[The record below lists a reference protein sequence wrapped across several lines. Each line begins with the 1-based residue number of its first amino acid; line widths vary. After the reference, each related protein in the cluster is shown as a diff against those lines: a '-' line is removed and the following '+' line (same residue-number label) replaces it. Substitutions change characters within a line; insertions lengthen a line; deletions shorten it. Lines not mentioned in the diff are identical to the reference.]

1 MLSKCLNPGPEIV
14 AADGPFAVAAAG
26 NDSRAV
32 SAAASRSRR
41 LMVAPWSFDL
51 LHRPDGMGSGG
62 DLGERRL
69 EIHQEILGG
78 LQADGEPD
86 EVPRRGER
94 PLRSGGV
101 RHARRQLDE
110 TLDAAERF
118 REFEDLRA
126 CDESGGLL
134 LRLCQERDHPAK
146 VAHLLCS
153 DRVAWVSGQSG
164 IQNLLDTRMA
174 LEKAGDRMSVVAVLT
189 HAYGQRLDPAQHEPA
204 VQRPGDG
211 PARLLQEEQ
220 PLRDRGIVRRSEAT
234 NDVRVSTEVLRC
246 RVHDD
251 VRAELEW
258 PL

>member
-26 NDSRAV
+26 NDNRAA
-32 SAAASRSRR
+32 SAAASSSRR

-51 LHRPDGMGSGG
+51 LHRPGGTGSGG

-69 EIHQEILGG
+69 EIQQEILGG

-86 EVPRRGER
+86 QVPRRGER

-101 RHARRQLDE
+101 RHSRRQLDQ

-118 REFEDLRA
+118 GELEDPRA
-126 CDESGGLL
+126 RDERGGLL
-134 LRLCQERDHPAK
+134 LRLGEERDHAAE
-146 VAHLLCS
+146 VAHLLGS
-153 DRVAWVSGQSG
+153 DRVARMSRQSG

-174 LEKAGDRMSVVAVLT
+174 LEKAGERMSVVAVLA
-189 HAYGQRLDPAQHEPA
+189 HAYGQRLDPAKHEPA
-204 VQRPGDG
+204 VQRPRDG
-211 PARLLQEEQ
+211 PERLLQEEQ
-220 PLRDRGIVRRSEAT
+220 PLRDRGIVRGSEAT
-234 NDVRVSTEVLRC
+234 NDVRVSTEVLRR